1 LEDPEASFTFELLAN
16 EAEESFADLNRGRAC
31 ISRRASE
38 ADKDLFRGV
47 TFTFQRISKLLGEN
61 YTLDS
66 PGLPFPTLFC
76 GDESRKEIQLKI
88 WCHFDCQNS
97 MPLVVFREP
106 IKKKNGTQT
115 VAIVI
120 PKALNWWS
128 VDMFVIPKTDVT
140 KVRGRK
146 KMETLDC

>member
-1 LEDPEASFTFELLAN
+1 MT
-16 EAEESFADLNRGRAC
+16 
-31 ISRRASE
+31 
-38 ADKDLFRGV
+38 
-47 TFTFQRISKLLGEN
+47 
-61 YTLDS
+61 
-66 PGLPFPTLFC
+66 TLFC
-76 GDESRKEIQLKI
+76 GNEPRTEIQLKI
-88 WCHFDCQNS
+88 WFHFERQNS
-97 MPLVVFREP
+97 IPLVVFREP
-106 IKKKNGTQT
+106 IKRKNGTQT

>member
-1 LEDPEASFTFELLAN
+1 
-16 EAEESFADLNRGRAC
+16 
-31 ISRRASE
+31 
-38 ADKDLFRGV
+38 
-47 TFTFQRISKLLGEN
+47 
-61 YTLDS
+61 
-66 PGLPFPTLFC
+66 
-76 GDESRKEIQLKI
+76 
-88 WCHFDCQNS
+88 
-97 MPLVVFREP
+97 MVFREP

-146 KMETLDC
+146 KIDTLDC

>member
-1 LEDPEASFTFELLAN
+1 M
-16 EAEESFADLNRGRAC
+16 
-31 ISRRASE
+31 
-38 ADKDLFRGV
+38 LFQCVSTV
-47 TFTFQRISKLLGEN
+47 TKSKHS
-61 YTLDS
+61 LDS
-66 PGLPFPTLFC
+66 PGMPLSTLFSWKEVKEL
-76 GDESRKEIQLKI
+76 GREIQLKI
-88 WCHFDCQNS
+88 WCHFERQNS
-97 MPLVVFREP
+97 IPLVVFREP
-106 IKKKNGTQT
+106 IKRKNGTQT